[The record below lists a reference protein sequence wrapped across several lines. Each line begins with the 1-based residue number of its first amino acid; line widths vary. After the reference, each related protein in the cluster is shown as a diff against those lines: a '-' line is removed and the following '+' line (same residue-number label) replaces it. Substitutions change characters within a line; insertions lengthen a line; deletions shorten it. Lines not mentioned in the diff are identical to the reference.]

1 VILSVIYLFL
11 ALIYAMVIFYF
22 YWGLFRLPK
31 IKTGGFTPRVSVLVP
46 ARNEEDSILRCLKS
60 LWSQTYPKDQF
71 EVFII
76 DDHSTDATAAV
87 VERFILDKPNFTL
100 LRHDKTPLKP
110 TFKKQALD
118 FGLKSVTGKVI
129 MTIDADTVAQ
139 PKWIEKILGN
149 YKSKTGMVAGLITFD
164 KELETS
170 IFHKMQTLEFAGIVF
185 CGVGA
190 VGNRNPVICNGS
202 NLSYRLKAFKDAGG
216 YKGNEH
222 LPSGDDDL
230 LLQKIHT
237 QTNWDIT
244 YALSP
249 GSINYTAPIST
260 LKGFLNQR
268 ARWAS
273 KSLHYPKKWLLLLM
287 LSVYFFYAFTLLL
300 IPLCF
305 LQLFSWKIYLVGIIL
320 KIVPE
325 YLILMKGLKILNRR
339 ELIWYFIPAQFFQ
352 SLYVL
357 IVGFLGFSKKYTWK
371 GLNGNS
377 LS

>member
-1 VILSVIYLFL
+1 VLLSITYLALAVIY
-11 ALIYAMVIFYF
+11 ALVIIYF
-22 YWGLFRLPK
+22 YLGLFRLP
-31 IKTGGFTPRVSVLVP
+31 RVKPANFSPKVSILVP
-46 ARNEEDSILRCLKS
+46 ARNEEASILRCLKS
-60 LWSQTYPKDQF
+60 LWNQSYPKEKY
-71 EVFII
+71 EVIII

-87 VERFILDKPNFTL
+87 VELFIESKPNFTL
-100 LRHDKTPLKP
+100 LRHNKSPLTP

-118 FGLKSVTGKVI
+118 FGLKSVTGDLI

-139 PKWIEKILGN
+139 PKWIEEILGHYQSN
-149 YKSKTGMVAGLITFD
+149 TGMVAGLITFD
-164 KELETS
+164 KELETT
-170 IFHKMQTLEFAGIVF
+170 IFHKIQTLEFAGIVF

-190 VGNRNPVICNGS
+190 VGNNNPVICNGS

-237 QTNWDIT
+237 QTNWEIT
-244 YALSP
+244 YSLSP
-249 GSINYTAPIST
+249 ASINYTAPISS
-260 LKGFLNQR
+260 LKGFINQR

-273 KSLHYPKKWLLLLM
+273 KSLHYPKRWLLLLM
-287 LSVYFFYAFTLLL
+287 LSVYFFYAFTLIL
-300 IPLCF
+300 IPLSIF
-305 LQLFSWKIYLVGIIL
+305 QLFSWKIYLVGILL
-320 KIVPE
+320 KIFPE

-357 IVGFLGFSKKYTWK
+357 IVGFLGFNKKYTWK
-371 GLNGNS
+371 GKNGNS